1 MRMPKPFAIGLIT
14 GYLYDKER
22 GRTSLA
28 ISNRRDLN
36 DFYYNSL
43 IDIFNFI
50 LFVQMKIKHK
60 WHLCCVTTNFRIGY
74 ILGRNLTKRNFKHLE
89 NVFLPY

>member
-50 LFVQMKIKHK
+50 QMKIK
-60 WHLCCVTTNFRIGY
+60 N
-74 ILGRNLTKRNFKHLE
+74 
-89 NVFLPY
+89 